1 MRVCCDSQGHVA
13 ICADSNFEMEY
24 LYNLRGSLHGDVDI
38 HREAGFVGART
49 LRISPTSE
57 QEDSPANSGG
67 VAGGQGTA
75 NSAMQQGAK
84 ATLPPDNAVC
94 EHCLRSTEDECFG
107 CQHGSKFLA
116 ATSA

>member
-57 QEDSPANSGG
+57 QEDSPANSVG
-67 VAGGQGTA
+67 VAGGQGTTNTQSTA
-75 NSAMQQGAK
+75 IAQIAARIDVLADALHDRGEIEISNGVRDLKRQLR
-84 ATLPPDNAVC
+84 TL
-94 EHCLRSTEDECFG
+94 
-107 CQHGSKFLA
+107 
-116 ATSA
+116 